1 MPVTPPTPPRRTA
14 PAGKTIPPAKPA
26 AAAPPP
32 LLVSEVARLA
42 DAVEFA
48 SDPGRILR
56 ETAARVDDL
65 AGKVRAVRAG
75 QLRARREAITATAD
89 TARETRRAALRARR
103 AELLARPLPP
113 LAKTTAA
120 AKGKTATAVRA
131 STVPPVPAR
140 KTLPRRSGR

>member
-14 PAGKTIPPAKPA
+14 PAGKTSPPAKPA

-32 LLVSEVARLA
+32 LAVEVARLA

-120 AKGKTATAVRA
+120 AKGKAATAVRT